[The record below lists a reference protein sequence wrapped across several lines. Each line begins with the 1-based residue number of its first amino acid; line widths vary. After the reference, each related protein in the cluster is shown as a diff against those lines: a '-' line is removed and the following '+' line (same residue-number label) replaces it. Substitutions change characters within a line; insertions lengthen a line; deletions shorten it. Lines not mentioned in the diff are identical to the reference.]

1 MMGRDY
7 REQLDI
13 AAAAAADGATVE
25 EIIAETDLELADIR
39 KIIFIEEER
48 RKRREMQNGRL

>member
-1 MMGRDY
+1 MGRDY

>member
-1 MMGRDY
+1 MSRDY

-13 AAAAAADGATVE
+13 AAAAAADGATAE

-39 KIIFIEEER
+39 KVLFIEEER
-48 RKRREMQNGRL
+48 RKRRELRNGTL